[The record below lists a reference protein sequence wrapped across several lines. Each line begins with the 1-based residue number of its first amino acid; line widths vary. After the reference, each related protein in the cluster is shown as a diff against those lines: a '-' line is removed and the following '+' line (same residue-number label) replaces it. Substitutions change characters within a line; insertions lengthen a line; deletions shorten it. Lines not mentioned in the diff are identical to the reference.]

1 MPGMNRAQFLE
12 RFVYAVEKDLD
23 INGTTALWVTSD
35 QEPAHRFWGNED
47 YKIEVPHGDD
57 TQYGTTLSALS
68 PDKKFIATS
77 SGGIISI
84 FNIDTK
90 ECCMTFKGLVKS
102 ASRIDFIPVL
112 TKAEGYTLMIATA
125 NQPRD
130 DSDLH
135 SLELARYSR
144 KVQQPQL
151 LDVDELLEKS
161 LESIITSTHDLLGSS
176 AIPQLLE
183 TIRADYRNA
192 LNKLQSTLE
201 SKCIPRI
208 TDDLGS
214 YFASP
219 FSSDGKL
226 LLFRIDNRKSNE
238 ENSNHIS
245 VKSTEGLVVCD
256 LANDVQKH
264 VLRHHTDTI
273 SWARFSPDDQNIA
286 TASFDGT
293 FRIYDTTTGECKHV
307 IGPMGGQGSRGQWS
321 PNSKHVLFTGSKKET
336 LEDQAVKQTMFVT
349 VYSAETGQEVA
360 DLTQDDTY
368 KRVLSVA
375 WSLRDE
381 IATNCEAKVL
391 LWIPFNDTIKTSF
404 VLEIEDRMMRAFARS
419 IRVKW
424 VEEGRVLLLKSSDGT
439 IEMWDQDENIEWRL
453 EKLAGIGMIRAAY
466 GEHWLERSRVLI
478 SLNVDGYLRFYNF
491 DKTSLSQL

>member
-23 INGTTALWVTSD
+23 VNGTTALWASSD
-35 QEPAHRFWGNED
+35 QKPAHRFWGDED

-57 TQYGTTLSALS
+57 TQYGKTLSALS

-112 TKAEGYTLMIATA
+112 TKAERYTLMIATA

-135 SLELARYSR
+135 SLELARYGR

-161 LESIITSTHDLLGSS
+161 LEPIITSTHDMLGSS
-176 AIPQLLE
+176 AISQLLE

-192 LNKLQSTLE
+192 INKLLSTLE
-201 SKCIPRI
+201 SKCLPRI
-208 TDDLGS
+208 TDDLGP
-214 YFASP
+214 YLASS
-219 FSSDGKL
+219 FSSDGQL
-226 LLFRIDNRKSNE
+226 LLFHIDNRKSHE

-245 VKSTEGLVVCD
+245 IKSTRGLVVHD
-256 LANDVQKH
+256 LANDVRKH
-264 VLRHHTDTI
+264 VRRHHTDTI
-273 SWARFSPDDQNIA
+273 SDHNIA
-286 TASFDGT
+286 TTSSDGT
-293 FRIYDTTTGECKHV
+293 FRIYDTTTGECKLV
-307 IGPMGGQGSRGQWS
+307 IGPMGGQGLRGQWS
-321 PNSKHVLFTGSKKET
+321 PDSKHVLITGSKKKT
-336 LEDQAVKQTMFVT
+336 LEDQTVKQTMFVT
-349 VYSAETGQEVA
+349 VYSAETGQEIA
-360 DLTQDDTY
+360 DLTYDDTY
-368 KRVLSVA
+368 KRALSVA
-375 WSLRDE
+375 WSLGDE
-381 IATNCEAKVL
+381 IAINSEAKLFV
-391 LWIPFNDTIKTSF
+391 WNPFNDTIKTSF
-404 VLEIEDRMMRAFARS
+404 VLEIGDRMMRTFARS

-424 VEEGRVLLLKSSDGT
+424 VEEGRVLLLKSGDGT
-439 IEMWDQDENIEWRL
+439 TEMWDQDENIEWRL
-453 EKLAGIGMIRAAY
+453 EKPAGIGMIRSAY
-466 GEHWLERSRVLI
+466 REHWLERSRASI
-478 SLNVDGYLRFYNF
+478 SLDVGGYLRFYN
-491 DKTSLSQL
+491 L

>member
-23 INGTTALWVTSD
+23 VNGSTASWAASD
-35 QEPAHRFWGNED
+35 QKPAHRFWGEED
-47 YKIEVPHGDD
+47 YKIEVPHGDN

-77 SGGIISI
+77 SGAMVSI
-84 FNIDTK
+84 FNIETK
-90 ECCMTFKGLVKS
+90 ECCLTFKGLVKS
-102 ASRIDFIPVL
+102 AIGIDFIPVL
-112 TKAEGYTLMIATA
+112 TNAGGYSLMIGTA
-125 NQPRD
+125 NQPED
-130 DSDLH
+130 DSDLLF
-135 SLELARYSR
+135 LELDRDGR

-161 LESIITSTHDLLGSS
+161 LEPIITSTHDLLGPS
-176 AIPQLLE
+176 AIPQLLK

-201 SKCIPRI
+201 SKCLPRI
-208 TDDLGS
+208 TDDLGF
-214 YFASP
+214 YCATP

-226 LLFRIDNRKSNE
+226 LLFRIDNRKSHE
-238 ENSNHIS
+238 ESSNHVLI
-245 VKSTEGLVVCD
+245 KSTKGLVVYD
-256 LANDVQKH
+256 LVNDVRKH

-273 SWARFSPDDQNIA
+273 SWAGFSPDDQNIA

-293 FRIYDTTTGECKHV
+293 FRIYDTTTGKCKHV

-321 PNSKHVLFTGSKKET
+321 PNSKHVLFTGCKKKT
-336 LEDQAVKQTMFVT
+336 LEDQTVKQTMFVT

-360 DLTQDDTY
+360 DLTHDDTY

-381 IATNCEAKVL
+381 IAINSEAKL
-391 LWIPFNDTIKTSF
+391 LIWNPFNDTIKTSF

-424 VEEGRVLLLKSSDGT
+424 LEEGRVLLLKSSDGT
-439 IEMWDQDENIEWRL
+439 IEMWDQDKNVKWRL
-453 EKLAGIGMIRAAY
+453 EKPAGIGMIRSAY
-466 GEHWLERSRVLI
+466 GEHWLEQSRTLI
-478 SLNVDGYLRFYNF
+478 SLDMDGYLRFYN
-491 DKTSLSQL
+491 L